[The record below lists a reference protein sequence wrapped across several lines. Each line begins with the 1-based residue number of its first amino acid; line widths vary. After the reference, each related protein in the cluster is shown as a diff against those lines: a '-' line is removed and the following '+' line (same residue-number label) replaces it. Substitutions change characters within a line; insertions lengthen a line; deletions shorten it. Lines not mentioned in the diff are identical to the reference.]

1 MTTGLIRWNPE
12 ADVLRTRVDR
22 LFNQMLG
29 DLWSSP
35 MSTEEVSTRRWS
47 PAVDIRETDEALVLT
62 AELPGL
68 TKEDVQITLENQVL
82 TLSGERKFEK
92 EAKGENYHRIER
104 SYGAF
109 TRAFTLPTHVKTE
122 KVDASFEHGVL
133 TVTLPKM
140 EESKPRRISIR

>member
-29 DLWSSP
+29 DIWAGQSSA
-35 MSTEEVSTRRWS
+35 EEVSTRRWM
-47 PAVDIRETDEALVLT
+47 PAVDIRETDEALILS
-62 AELPGL
+62 AELPGM

-109 TRAFTLPTHVKTE
+109 TRSFTLPTHVKTE
-122 KVDASFEHGVL
+122 KVDASFENGML
-133 TVTLPKM
+133 NVTLPKM

>member
-12 ADVLRTRVDR
+12 ADVLRGRVDR
-22 LFNQMLG
+22 LFNQMLQ
-29 DLWSSP
+29 DLWGTTLP
-35 MSTEEVSTRRWS
+35 AEEVSTRRWA
-47 PAVDIRETDEALVLT
+47 PAVDIKETEDALVLR

-68 TKEDVQITLENQVL
+68 TKEDVKITLENQVL

-92 EAKGENYHRIER
+92 EAKGESYHRIER

-122 KVDASFEHGVL
+122 KVDATFADGVL

-140 EESKPRRISIR
+140 EESKPRHIAIR

>member
-1 MTTGLIRWNPE
+1 MTAGLIRWNPE
-12 ADVLRTRVDR
+12 TDALRSRIDR
-22 LFNQMLG
+22 LFNQMLSNT
-29 DLWSSP
+29 WSGETSA
-35 MSTEEVSTRRWS
+35 EEVSTRRWL
-47 PAVDIRETDEALVLT
+47 PAVDIRETDDALILF

-82 TLSGERKFEK
+82 TLAGERKFEK
-92 EAKGENYHRIER
+92 EAKGESYHRVER

-109 TRAFTLPTHVKTE
+109 TRSFTLPTNVKIE
-122 KVDASFEHGVL
+122 KVDASFEHGML

>member
-1 MTTGLIRWNPE
+1 MTTGMIRWNPE
-12 ADVLRTRVDR
+12 ADVLRGRVDR

-29 DLWSSP
+29 DLWGAP
-35 MSTEEVSTRRWS
+35 VSTEEVSTRRWS
-47 PAVDIRETDEALVLT
+47 PAVDIRETDESLILT

-122 KVDASFEHGVL
+122 KVDASFENGVL
-133 TVTLPKM
+133 IVTLPKM

>member
-12 ADVLRTRVDR
+12 ADVLRGRVDR
-22 LFNQMLG
+22 LFNQMLQ
-29 DLWSSP
+29 DLWGTTLP
-35 MSTEEVSTRRWS
+35 AEEVSTRRWA
-47 PAVDIRETDEALVLT
+47 PAVDIKETEDALVLR

-68 TKEDVQITLENQVL
+68 TKDDVKITLENQVL

-92 EAKGENYHRIER
+92 EAKGESYHRIER

-122 KVDASFEHGVL
+122 KVDATFADGVL

-140 EESKPRRISIR
+140 EESKPRHIAIR

>member
-1 MTTGLIRWNPE
+1 MTTGLIRWNPDV
-12 ADVLRTRVDR
+12 DVLRTRMDR

-29 DLWSSP
+29 DAYNTPLSG
-35 MSTEEVSTRRWS
+35 EELSTRRWS
-47 PAVDIRETDEALVLT
+47 PPVDIRETDDALVLT

-68 TKEDVQITLENQVL
+68 TKEDVQITLENRVL
-82 TLSGERKFEK
+82 TLAGERKFEK

-109 TRAFTLPTHVKTE
+109 TRSFTLPPNVKTE
-122 KVDASFEHGVL
+122 KVDASFENGVL
-133 TVTLPKM
+133 SVTLPKM

>member
-35 MSTEEVSTRRWS
+35 VSTEEVSTRRWS
-47 PAVDIRETDEALVLT
+47 PAVDIRETDEALILT

-92 EAKGENYHRIER
+92 EAKGENFHRIER

>member
-12 ADVLRTRVDR
+12 ADVLRGRVDR
-22 LFNQMLG
+22 LFNQMLQDFWG
-29 DLWSSP
+29 TTLP
-35 MSTEEVSTRRWS
+35 AEEVSTRRWA
-47 PAVDIRETDEALVLT
+47 PAVDIKETEDALVLS

-68 TKEDVQITLENQVL
+68 TKEDVKITLENQVL

-109 TRAFTLPTHVKTE
+109 TRAFTLPTHVRTE
-122 KVDASFEHGVL
+122 KVEATFDNGVL

-140 EESKPRRISIR
+140 EESKPRHIAIR

>member
-12 ADVLRTRVDR
+12 ADVLRGRVDR
-22 LFNQMLG
+22 LFNQMLQ
-29 DLWSSP
+29 DLWGTTLP
-35 MSTEEVSTRRWS
+35 AEEVSTRRWA
-47 PAVDIRETDEALVLT
+47 PAVDIKETEDALVLR

-68 TKEDVQITLENQVL
+68 TKEDVKITLENQVL

-92 EAKGENYHRIER
+92 EAKGESYHRIER

-122 KVDASFEHGVL
+122 KVDATFADGVL

-140 EESKPRRISIR
+140 EEAKPRHIAIR

>member
-12 ADVLRTRVDR
+12 ADVLRSRVDR

-29 DLWSSP
+29 DIWSGQS
-35 MSTEEVSTRRWS
+35 SAEEVSTRRWM
-47 PAVDIRETDEALVLT
+47 PAVDIRETDEALVLS
-62 AELPGL
+62 AELPGM

-109 TRAFTLPTHVKTE
+109 NRSFTLPTHVKTD
-122 KVDASFEHGVL
+122 KVDASFENGVL
-133 TVTLPKM
+133 SVTLPKM